1 MNTQKNLVNFATFI
15 NDIANEAFD
24 ELGSG
29 FKEDTY
35 QKALAISLR
44 KNKVKYLKELNLE
57 IFFKNESLGIFR
69 IDFLIPKQ
77 KVKNFN
83 LSKPVI
89 IETKCAS
96 NIKNDARLQ
105 LKNYL
110 ISLPYNSS
118 EILSQVTEGIV
129 LNWRN
134 NLAVDDEALEGVD
147 LEMFALRKN
156 KFKLIY
162 QLPKVTL

>member
-1 MNTQKNLVNFATFI
+1 MNTQKNLENFANFI
-15 NDIANEAFD
+15 NDIASEAFD

-44 KNKVKYLKELNLE
+44 KNKIKYLKELNLE

-77 KVKNFN
+77 KGKKFN
-83 LSKPVI
+83 LSKPII
-89 IETKCAS
+89 IETKCTS

-110 ISLPYNSS
+110 ISLPCNSS
-118 EILSQVTEGIV
+118 EVLSQVTEGIV

-134 NLAVDDEALEGVD
+134 NQTVDEESSEGVD
-147 LEMFALRKN
+147 IEMFALRNN

-162 QLPKVTL
+162 HLPHEN

>member
-1 MNTQKNLVNFATFI
+1 M
-15 NDIANEAFD
+15 
-24 ELGSG
+24 
-29 FKEDTY
+29 
-35 QKALAISLR
+35 
-44 KNKVKYLKELNLE
+44 
-57 IFFKNESLGIFR
+57 
-69 IDFLIPKQ
+69 IPKQ

-162 QLPKVTL
+162 QLPNG